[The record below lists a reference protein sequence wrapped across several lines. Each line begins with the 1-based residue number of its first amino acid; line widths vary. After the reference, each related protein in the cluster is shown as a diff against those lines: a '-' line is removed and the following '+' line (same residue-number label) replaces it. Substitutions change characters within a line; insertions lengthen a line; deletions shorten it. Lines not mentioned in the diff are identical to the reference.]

1 MNPESRGRARAAIV
15 SPDVGAHGEVAAPK
29 TCRLPAVST
38 KTRSDPARHAYTD
51 LATRPLEDN
60 ELKALDLFH
69 ETRGGAEA
77 VEKQHRQD
85 VLIESVRAAH
95 EAA

>member
-1 MNPESRGRARAAIV
+1 M
-15 SPDVGAHGEVAAPK
+15 
-29 TCRLPAVST
+29 
-38 KTRSDPARHAYTD
+38 SDPDRYAYTD

-69 ETRGGAEA
+69 ETRGGEAA

-85 VLIESVRAAH
+85 VLLENVRAAH